1 MKKKCDFLPP
11 RGQRWKFNFSL
22 RMRLLV
28 TLLLVGALHVS
39 ANSVAQTKVSLTMK
53 NAAVEE
59 VFQRLES
66 MTGYT
71 FLYNLDLLKGCGR
84 VDVDARDED
93 FSQLLAGV
101 LKPLGLAF
109 TIDDRVVVITRDD
122 EKKAPKELIIK
133 GRVLMKDSTNLPGAT
148 VIVKG
153 TSVGVVTDNNG
164 RFTLSVLN
172 VENPVLVF
180 SFVGLK
186 KKEVKYEGKEM
197 LVVMEEETHKVDEV
211 VVTGYGN
218 VAKGNY
224 TGASTTVKAEDI
236 MMAGVSSV
244 DQMLQGVVPGM
255 LVMNTTGQVGATP
268 KIRVR
273 GTSTL
278 LGSQEPVWVVDGV
291 IQRDPQPFN
300 SDENTSFSVDADD
313 IKELAGN
320 AISWLNPNDIE
331 TITVL
336 KDASATAIY
345 GSQAANGVIV
355 ITTKK
360 ATAGRVQVSYSGDF
374 SIGQRPR
381 YGLYDLMNS
390 AEIMQLQK
398 DIYDERRTYS
408 SSILPIGY
416 AGLVQ
421 KMINKEITASE
432 MNTEYKKLASLNTD
446 WFDLLFRNSL
456 NHSHNISISGGS
468 DKVQNRTSFGY
479 VSEKGEAKGNEMSM
493 FTATSNTTVRL
504 GSKLTVD
511 MLLKGSI
518 RNVEGFAYGVDP
530 FTYAYGTSRAIAAYD
545 EDGTYYFY
553 QVEGEYNGKKELF
566 NYNILNE
573 LANTGSENVSRSLG
587 VSVDLK
593 WKIIP
598 CLEYQGLF
606 SYSNSSSDSKQW
618 ASEESFYITKM
629 RGYEYGT
636 ATANSVEY
644 NSSPLPH
651 GGILETDLTNVYSV
665 MVRNSLVYDQVFKDK
680 HRVTLQLG
688 VETNSVKTKGNTS
701 LRYGYLPDRGETF
714 ATPPL
719 TYLDPYGD
727 EIGNSDIQNGS
738 ASVLNRKENTLSEYA
753 SAIYTYDDRYVVN
766 VNARVDASNRFGQD
780 KNKRFEP
787 TWSVGVKWRATNEK
801 VLYDVWWLNNMDIYA
816 SFGYQ
821 GNAVTSVSPY
831 LIAYDNGLDTRYN
844 EFTLRMKS
852 LPYPDLGWEKTRT
865 YNIGVDASLLK
876 GRLNMTFNYYRK
888 SSDVLSSRAIPYENG
903 TENGIVSGST
913 MKNYGYDLV
922 IDVVPMRTPNFT
934 WQLSLN
940 TGVAHNSVDKNKR
953 VNTLND
959 YLSGECIVDG
969 EPYSTFYSYKFAG
982 LNPENGHPTFEY
994 MDVEGASGPIDYLVK
1009 SGKFVPDFSGGLN
1022 TMFKYKGWS
1031 LYALFAVQWGGY
1043 GRLPEYYSGAT
1054 DTNPG
1059 LPRPE
1064 ENVSRDLKKRWKQP
1078 GDEKHTNIPSLPGTG
1093 YEDMKLPATAT
1104 STVYNSNLYH
1114 MYNMS
1119 DERVAKTDFV
1129 RCRSISLSY
1138 EFGKDCLEKLS
1149 IQRMQLKASMTNP
1162 FLWVRDKDWNGL
1174 DPETGNWPARRVASL
1189 SLQIIL

>member
-374 SIGQRPR
+374 SIG
-381 YGLYDLMNS
+381 
-390 AEIMQLQK
+390 
-398 DIYDERRTYS
+398 
-408 SSILPIGY
+408 
-416 AGLVQ
+416 
-421 KMINKEITASE
+421 
-432 MNTEYKKLASLNTD
+432 
-446 WFDLLFRNSL
+446 
-456 NHSHNISISGGS
+456 
-468 DKVQNRTSFGY
+468 
-479 VSEKGEAKGNEMSM
+479 
-493 FTATSNTTVRL
+493 
-504 GSKLTVD
+504 
-511 MLLKGSI
+511 
-518 RNVEGFAYGVDP
+518 
-530 FTYAYGTSRAIAAYD
+530 
-545 EDGTYYFY
+545 
-553 QVEGEYNGKKELF
+553 
-566 NYNILNE
+566 
-573 LANTGSENVSRSLG
+573 
-587 VSVDLK
+587 
-593 WKIIP
+593 
-598 CLEYQGLF
+598 
-606 SYSNSSSDSKQW
+606 
-618 ASEESFYITKM
+618 
-629 RGYEYGT
+629 
-636 ATANSVEY
+636 
-644 NSSPLPH
+644 
-651 GGILETDLTNVYSV
+651 
-665 MVRNSLVYDQVFKDK
+665 
-680 HRVTLQLG
+680 
-688 VETNSVKTKGNTS
+688 
-701 LRYGYLPDRGETF
+701 
-714 ATPPL
+714 
-719 TYLDPYGD
+719 
-727 EIGNSDIQNGS
+727 
-738 ASVLNRKENTLSEYA
+738 
-753 SAIYTYDDRYVVN
+753 
-766 VNARVDASNRFGQD
+766 
-780 KNKRFEP
+780 
-787 TWSVGVKWRATNEK
+787 
-801 VLYDVWWLNNMDIYA
+801 
-816 SFGYQ
+816 
-821 GNAVTSVSPY
+821 
-831 LIAYDNGLDTRYN
+831 
-844 EFTLRMKS
+844 
-852 LPYPDLGWEKTRT
+852 
-865 YNIGVDASLLK
+865 
-876 GRLNMTFNYYRK
+876 
-888 SSDVLSSRAIPYENG
+888 
-903 TENGIVSGST
+903 
-913 MKNYGYDLV
+913 
-922 IDVVPMRTPNFT
+922 
-934 WQLSLN
+934 
-940 TGVAHNSVDKNKR
+940 
-953 VNTLND
+953 
-959 YLSGECIVDG
+959 
-969 EPYSTFYSYKFAG
+969 
-982 LNPENGHPTFEY
+982 
-994 MDVEGASGPIDYLVK
+994 
-1009 SGKFVPDFSGGLN
+1009 
-1022 TMFKYKGWS
+1022 
-1031 LYALFAVQWGGY
+1031 
-1043 GRLPEYYSGAT
+1043 
-1054 DTNPG
+1054 
-1059 LPRPE
+1059 
-1064 ENVSRDLKKRWKQP
+1064 
-1078 GDEKHTNIPSLPGTG
+1078 
-1093 YEDMKLPATAT
+1093 
-1104 STVYNSNLYH
+1104 
-1114 MYNMS
+1114 
-1119 DERVAKTDFV
+1119 
-1129 RCRSISLSY
+1129 
-1138 EFGKDCLEKLS
+1138 
-1149 IQRMQLKASMTNP
+1149 
-1162 FLWVRDKDWNGL
+1162 
-1174 DPETGNWPARRVASL
+1174 
-1189 SLQIIL
+1189 